1 MNSNVLA
8 KREREREREREITL
22 VFFWIED
29 KNPVPL
35 TLSFPPFT
43 PQPQFHHTLIR
54 HPKEELCKRLKSR
67 SIRLLKNLFSS
78 CKTLIITNEG
88 PLYRALPPPTGQAT
102 SIESPIGWD
111 TTLVWHCTTSYY
123 KYTTLHYTDTA
134 HAQLYKLE
142 HCRRD
147 SALMKHIVNMLHSL

>member
-8 KREREREREREITL
+8 KREREKEMTL

-54 HPKEELCKRLKSR
+54 HPKEEFCKRLKSR

-78 CKTLIITNEG
+78 CKILITNEG

-111 TTLVWHCTTSYY
+111 TSTLVWHCTTSYY

-134 HAQLYKLE
+134 HAELYKLE